1 MSKRSDTIRSL
12 FAQPTSAPAL
22 SADNN
27 IEPTPR
33 VAAGAVR
40 SMRET
45 FSEIER
51 ENEDLRARFAGGEQI
66 VEIDAD
72 DIDPSPFADRF
83 AQDDESSF
91 EALKLSIAERGQE
104 IPILL
109 RANSAKPG
117 RYEIAY
123 GHRRVRAARAL
134 GRPVRA
140 VVRALDDDQLVIAQ
154 GIENAA
160 REDLTF
166 IERAVFA
173 ARLETSG
180 RSRAVIQQA
189 LVIDR
194 AEASKLISVA
204 KAVPEDLIRAIGKAE
219 RVGRGRWQELAEA
232 LRGPGAIERVLG
244 AAASEGFAKLASE
257 ARFARV
263 LSAAKNAKEVVQT
276 KPFVEIRDT
285 AGAVIGQ
292 IRASGHELK
301 VTLSKHAGGAFAS
314 FLVERF
320 PSLLHEFRA
329 SEAGDGPSK
338 DS

>member
-12 FAQPTSAPAL
+12 FAQPAATPVL

-27 IEPTPR
+27 VEPTRR
-33 VAAGAVR
+33 VASGAVR
-40 SMRET
+40 SMKDT
-45 FSEIER
+45 FSQIER

-72 DIDPSPFADRF
+72 HIDASPFADRF
-83 AQDDESSF
+83 PQDDEASF

-104 IPILL
+104 IPVLL
-109 RANSAKPG
+109 RPSAVKDG

-134 GRPVRA
+134 ARPVKA
-140 VVRALDDDQLVIAQ
+140 IVRVLNDDDLVIAQ

-160 REDLTF
+160 REDLSF

-173 ARLETSG
+173 ARLEASG
-180 RSRAVIQQA
+180 RSRNIIQQA

-204 KAVPEDLIRAIGKAE
+204 KAVPEDLIRLIGKAE
-219 RVGRGRWQELAEA
+219 RIGRGRWQEMAEA
-232 LRGPGAIERVLG
+232 LADPDAYERTRAVTSS
-244 AAASEGFAKLASE
+244 AGFSKLDGE

-263 LSAAKNAKEVVQT
+263 LSAT
-276 KPFVEIRDT
+276 KTQKTLAPRDPT
-285 AGAVIGQ
+285 LRVRDATGAVIGEV
-292 IRASGHELK
+292 RASGRDVKL
-301 VTLSKHAGGAFAS
+301 TLTKRTGGAFAHY
-314 FLVERF
+314 LAERL
-320 PSLLHEFRA
+320 PSLFDEFRTF
-329 SEAGDGPSK
+329 EAGDGQTK